1 MFYCYSSNS
10 SSGLCLLIIITV
22 LCLHVIICLC
32 HVTINFYFD
41 SFHGFWMKFQCFVS
55 GYDHGCSVF
64 VHDNQS
70 LSLGHT
76 CTGTLLKT
84 KPAFTFI
91 FRIIF
96 LVQKLQNNSG
106 YASRKSAMKH
116 LLIPPYL
123 KTPHWSR

>member
-10 SSGLCLLIIITV
+10 SGPCLLIIITV

-32 HVTINFYFD
+32 HVTINFHFY
-41 SFHGFWMKFQCFVS
+41 SFHGFHMKFQCFVS
-55 GYDHGCSVF
+55 GYDLGCSVF
-64 VHDNQS
+64 ECDNLS

-76 CTGTLLKT
+76 FTGTLLKT

-91 FRIIF
+91 FCIIF

-116 LLIPPYL
+116 LLVPPYL
-123 KTPHWSR
+123 KTPHWCR